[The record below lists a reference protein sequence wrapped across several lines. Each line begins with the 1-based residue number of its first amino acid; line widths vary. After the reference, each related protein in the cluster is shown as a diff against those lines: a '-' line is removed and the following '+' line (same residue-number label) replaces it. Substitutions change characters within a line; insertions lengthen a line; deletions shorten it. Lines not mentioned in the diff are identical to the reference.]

1 MARDLK
7 KMVKEG
13 YAKSDSTLS
22 KDHEARFLER
32 LNQELPEQKK
42 QVSYTWWRMAAAI
55 ALIIGL
61 GAIWM
66 LVKDSD
72 DLTDPQTGIT
82 QTDTQDT
89 SETQNA
95 ISLGSLS
102 PDLKKVEDY
111 YLATINMEL
120 AKLPVSS
127 ANTHLVE
134 GHLAKL
140 EQLNK
145 EYEKL
150 NHDLNTLG
158 PNEETI
164 NALIQNLQLRLKLLY
179 KLKNKLDELKTS
191 EHENEQQ
198 DII

>member
-13 YAKSDSTLS
+13 YEKSDSTLS

-32 LNQELPEQKK
+32 LNQELPEQKD
-42 QVSYTWWRMAAAI
+42 QATYTWWRMAAAI

-61 GAIWM
+61 GTIWM

-82 QTDTQDT
+82 QTQAQDT

-140 EQLNK
+140 EQLNT

-191 EHENEQQ
+191 KYENEQQ